1 MRFSLG
7 GQIRDPNASG
17 YPRPVRSL
25 VLLRDAVPGRPA
37 LDAALSRALLERV
50 ATGARAETLRLYRPD
65 DVLAF
70 SGVDAASPGFR
81 DAVVAARA
89 QGFAPV
95 LRLAGGRAAA
105 FTRGSLAFAWALP
118 APDLRAGIA
127 ERFDAV
133 AGLLASALRRLGV
146 DARVGEVPGEYCPG
160 AHSVNAGGRRKLAGI
175 GQRVVRGAAHVGGVL
190 VVRESE
196 RVRAVL
202 GPVYAALGLAFD
214 PESAGSVE
222 DELGG
227 GLSGAAVVEAIEAE
241 LRTRFR
247 LETDPPGLPSDLR
260 AEAEALEPR
269 FLVPNG

>member
-1 MRFSLG
+1 V
-7 GQIRDPNASG
+7 
-17 YPRPVRSL
+17 RPL
-25 VLLRDAVPGRPA
+25 VLVRDALPGRPA

-50 ATGARAETLRLYRPD
+50 AAGAQPETLRLYRPD

-70 SGVDAASPGFR
+70 SGLDAASPGFR

-89 QGFAPV
+89 AGFAPA

-105 FTRGSLAFAWALP
+105 FTRASLAFAWATP
-118 APDLRAGIA
+118 APELRAGIT

-160 AHSVNAGGRRKLAGI
+160 DHSVNAGGRRKLVGI
-175 GQRVVRGAAHVGGVL
+175 GQRVIRGAAHVGGVI

-196 RVRAVL
+196 RLHRVL

-214 PESAGSVE
+214 PATAGSVE
-222 DELGG
+222 DEA
-227 GLSGAAVVEAIEAE
+227 SGIDEAAVVGAIEAE
-241 LRTRFR
+241 LRTGFR
-247 LETDPPGLPSDLR
+247 LEEAPPGLVGELRAR
-260 AEAEALEPR
+260 AEAIEPR
-269 FLVPNG
+269 FLVSTR

>member
-1 MRFSLG
+1 V
-7 GQIRDPNASG
+7 
-17 YPRPVRSL
+17 RPL
-25 VLLRDAVPGRPA
+25 VLLRDTLPGRPA

-50 ATGARAETLRLYRPD
+50 AAGAGPETLRLYRPD

-70 SGVDAASPGFR
+70 SGLDAASPGFR

-89 QGFAPV
+89 AGFAPA

-105 FTRGSLAFAWALP
+105 FTRASLAFAWAIP
-118 APDLRAGIA
+118 APDLRAGIP

-160 AHSVNAGGRRKLAGI
+160 DHSVNAGGRRKLAGI
-175 GQRVVRGAAHVGGVL
+175 GQRVIRGAAHVGGVI

-196 RVRAVL
+196 RLGRVL

-214 PESAGSVE
+214 PAATGSVE
-222 DELGG
+222 DELAGG
-227 GLSGAAVVEAIEAE
+227 ADEAAVVAAIEAE
-241 LRTRFR
+241 LRESFR
-247 LETDPPGLPSDLR
+247 LEEAPPGLAGELR
-260 AEAEALEPR
+260 AQAEAIEPR
-269 FLVPNG
+269 FLVPTR